1 MATENLN
8 QNSVLWNPVLSD
20 TSTTE
25 ILHLRC
31 KDHCGRVGADCK
43 SQKNKE
49 FGVRLCLLAVSGV
62 IYNALPTW
70 LLIHDLN

>member
-1 MATENLN
+1 MATEDYN
-8 QNSVLWNPVLSD
+8 QNPVLWNPVLSD

-43 SQKNKE
+43 SQKQ
-49 FGVRLCLLAVSGV
+49 GVWCETVSPDCV
-62 IYNALPTW
+62 RSDI
-70 LLIHDLN
+70 